1 MRVLVCVTVT
11 YTNTRKGEVMED
23 DLMELTRTLQRAKR
37 IKDDSRLLFGIGS
50 QEYAEARISYRTACA
65 DLRAYTEA

>member
-1 MRVLVCVTVT
+1 
-11 YTNTRKGEVMED
+11 MED